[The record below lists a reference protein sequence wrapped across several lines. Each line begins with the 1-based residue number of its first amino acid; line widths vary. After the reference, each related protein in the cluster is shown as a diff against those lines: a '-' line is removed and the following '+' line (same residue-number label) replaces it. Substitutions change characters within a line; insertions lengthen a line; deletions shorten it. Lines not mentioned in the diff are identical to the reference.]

1 MHSFGSNG
9 NSRPA
14 VAVMVRM
21 DSRRHRAAAYRP
33 SARVSPATPHR
44 NARSGRRQL
53 PPRLTFGC
61 HGGWKRHVGLCW
73 HKGAGGENP
82 QRGVR
87 LRSGETAP
95 RAWEDGSAAHAGS
108 GARRPPREAAPAHGM
123 GAVAAGRRA
132 LLAAGPGRHSSTS
145 AEAPGP
151 RVPETRA
158 GM

>member
-1 MHSFGSNG
+1 MPDLSHWRMHSFGSNG

-95 RAWEDGSAAHAGS
+95 RAWEGFTGRQRGSRGQRRPAATPRGGS
-108 GARRPPREAAPAHGM
+108 GARNGRGGGRQEGPPGCRARAA
-123 GAVAAGRRA
+123 
-132 LLAAGPGRHSSTS
+132 
-145 AEAPGP
+145 
-151 RVPETRA
+151 
-158 GM
+158 